1 MLNVNLITV
10 GKLKE
15 SYLRDACAEYAKRL
29 GAFCKLNIVELNES
43 RLSDN
48 PSEKEIANALS
59 AEGKTMINYLS
70 GKDCFNIAMC
80 IEGKQLSSEK
90 LAEKINRI
98 SVDGKST
105 LNIVIGSSC
114 GIAEEIKAMCN
125 FRLSMSEMTFP
136 HQLARVMILEQL
148 YRAFQ
153 INNGGK
159 YHK

>member
-15 SYLRDACAEYAKRL
+15 SYLREACAEYVKRL
-29 GAFCKLNIVELNES
+29 GAFCRPNIVELPES
-43 RLSDN
+43 RLSER
-48 PSEKEIANALS
+48 PSEKEIAAALS
-59 AEGKTMINYLS
+59 AEGKNMLNYLN

-90 LAEKINRI
+90 FAEKISRI
-98 SVDGKST
+98 SVEGKST
-105 LNIVIGSSC
+105 LNIIIGSSC
-114 GIAEEIKAMCN
+114 GIADEIKAMCG

-136 HQLARVMILEQL
+136 HQLARVMVLEQV
-148 YRAFQ
+148 YRGFQ
-153 INNGGK
+153 ILNGGK